1 MTKQAEL
8 YERDFLAWTQEQAAL
23 LKANRLMEIDAAN
36 LIEELEDMGRS
47 QRNQL
52 ISWLGVLLAHLL
64 KWSLQPELRG
74 NSWKY
79 PIKEQ
84 RRRIR
89 RLLDENPSLKNQIDP
104 AFQVAYGD
112 AILMAA
118 RETGLDEDRFP
129 ADCSFTLAQALD
141 DAYWPD

>member
-1 MTKQAEL
+1 MTKQAES

-23 LKANRLMEIDAAN
+23 LKAGRLMEIDAAN
-36 LIEELEDMGRS
+36 LVEELEDMGRS

-52 ISWLGVLLAHLL
+52 ISRLGVLLAHLL
-64 KWSLQPELRG
+64 KWLLQPELRG

-79 PIKEQ
+79 TIKEQ

-118 RETGLDEDRFP
+118 RETGLEEDRFP
-129 ADCSFTLAQALD
+129 TDCPFTPIQALD

>member
-1 MTKQAEL
+1 MTKQTEL

-23 LKANRLMEIDAAN
+23 LKANRLMEIDTAS

-52 ISWLGVLLAHLL
+52 ISRLGVLLAHLL

-79 PIKEQ
+79 TIKEQ

-89 RLLDENPSLKNQIDP
+89 RLLDENPSLKNQSDP

-129 ADCSFTLAQALD
+129 ADCSFALAQPLD

>member
-52 ISWLGVLLAHLL
+52 ISRLGVLLAHLL

-79 PIKEQ
+79 TIKEF
-84 RRRIR
+84 
-89 RLLDENPSLKNQIDP
+89 LN
-104 AFQVAYGD
+104 
-112 AILMAA
+112 
-118 RETGLDEDRFP
+118 FP
-129 ADCSFTLAQALD
+129 
-141 DAYWPD
+141 